1 MLAETANVEHRTVNP
16 RTPNS
21 EPNVNTN
28 GEAGTRKGERPG
40 YLPRRLVHRVDF
52 RRPTPLTMATHA
64 LASLVL
70 LPAYTVAAT
79 AIRTPG
85 MRFHRDALGV
95 AARLVAKGGTRR
107 LAEASRLALYPMD
120 STRYFEFDWTW
131 NALKRRGRV
140 SAYLD
145 ISSPRLFP
153 LCYARRSEVER
164 AVLVNPDA
172 ADLAVTEAWVSALD
186 ISGKCRL
193 RGEAVENLDP
203 GDGRFDAITSIS
215 VFEHIADE
223 RAALEAVRRLLK
235 PGGAL
240 LLTLPCA
247 ANGYDQYRDYDE
259 YGLGSP
265 DADGRYFFQR
275 FYDLASL
282 RERIFAMLGEPR
294 QMVVYGER
302 EPGFFGRNA
311 EAKMRGL
318 PYPFWRE
325 GYMMGRH
332 FRTFPSI
339 DALPGEGVVAL
350 EFINTESAAQRGP
363 V

>member
-1 MLAETANVEHRTVNP
+1 M
-16 RTPNS
+16 
-21 EPNVNTN
+21 
-28 GEAGTRKGERPG
+28 ERPG
-40 YLPRRLVHRVDF
+40 YIPRRLVHRAEF
-52 RRPTPLTMATHA
+52 RPPSPLTMATHA

-70 LPAYTVAAT
+70 LPAYAVAAT
-79 AIRTPG
+79 AMRTPG
-85 MRFHRDALGV
+85 MRFHREALSV
-95 AARLVAKGGTRR
+95 AARLVAKGGTQ
-107 LAEASRLALYPMD
+107 LLGQAGRLALYPMD

-131 NALKRRGRV
+131 NALMRLGRV

-145 ISSPRLFP
+145 ISSPRFFP

-172 ADLAVTEAWVSALD
+172 ADLAATGAWASALGL
-186 ISGKCRL
+186 SGKCRL
-193 RGEAVENLDP
+193 RREPVEGLNPGE
-203 GDGRFDAITSIS
+203 GRFDAITSIS

-223 RAALEAVRRLLK
+223 RTALMAVRRLLK
-235 PGGAL
+235 PGGTL

-247 ANGYDQYRDYDE
+247 ASGYDQYRDFDE
-259 YGLGSP
+259 YGRGTP

-282 RERIFAMLGEPR
+282 RERVFAVLGDPR
-294 QMVVYGER
+294 QTVVYGER

-318 PYPFWRE
+318 PYPFWQE

-332 FRTFPSI
+332 FQTFPSI

-350 EFINTESAAQRGP
+350 EFVSG
-363 V
+363 